1 MNRILLVFL
10 LITPSLLAAQA
21 PTVQIKV
28 ADKSGFL
35 GMGGPQFLEVRL
47 SNKAMREPLTDLT
60 VNSDSHY
67 VFLCRPAGDWELDE
81 DFVDEELSNLRLEQG
96 EQVFPLLWKSEFAPE
111 DTSLLIGFSLQVKLH
126 EPIQV
131 IFSKNGMA
139 DTARLAIPMDL
150 WPGYS
155 SFRQMETLVGQAI
168 SGGQHQEAIRLCEQ
182 ILQSPMFRI
191 FPASEGYRPRRTEIF
206 RSYFSQ
212 HWDVVAK
219 TPSDPKLDLKTKIA
233 RLDEEHPA
241 FLYIQDSLMHAQLG
255 IGSSDSGA
263 ATIFQEN
270 QKALSWMGIERDSLQ
285 KALEDQN
292 VRWILEGSVAGRNGF
307 LYQTI
312 LEVLA
317 YAYSSL
323 EFSDTAATSLQC
335 TISEEMRG
343 TLAKNNLTDSYD
355 TFLLL
360 TNERYR
366 QGGGIFSPEFLENVR
381 RDSASFRMP
390 YFSMLKAVNDYYS
403 RDFDGALN
411 EIFRIFHVSFDS
423 EISARYDGMRIM
435 IQVRQ
440 GRFSP
445 DAVRLLE
452 EAEDLEATNPEAAG
466 ELFRRAGSMASNFA
480 YASFAL
486 GKFYGRQGDAI
497 RAQPFFVRAYESD
510 SLYLSAY
517 RESFNLYRRAGNYKP
532 MIEVLTIAI
541 NKGNDYWET
550 QSNLGLAYM
559 GDGDP
564 ARAIQHYER
573 ALRINPQSYTTNI
586 QLGLAYQTVK
596 NYQKAR
602 EYFNNA
608 INIDPL
614 RQEAVEYL
622 TRLNELQRSG
632 K

>member
-1 MNRILLVFL
+1 MLRILIALSLFVPPAL
-10 LITPSLLAAQA
+10 LSQSPS
-21 PTVQIKV
+21 VQIKV
-28 ADKSGFL
+28 REKSGFL
-35 GMGGPQFLEVRL
+35 GMGGPRFLEVRL
-47 SNKAMREPLTDLT
+47 SNRTMAEPLTDLN

-67 VFLCRPAGDWELDE
+67 VFLCLPAGDWELDE
-81 DFVDEELSNLRLEQG
+81 DFIEEDIPNLRLVRG
-96 EQVFPLLWKSEFAPE
+96 EQSFSVVWKSEYARE
-111 DTSLLIGFSLQVKLH
+111 DTLVLVGFSRQVPVHQQLQV
-126 EPIQV
+126 V
-131 IFSKNGMA
+131 FSSNGMA
-139 DTARLAIPMDL
+139 DTANLTIPMNL

-155 SFRQMETLVGQAI
+155 TFRQMESLVNQART
-168 SGGQHQEAIRLCEQ
+168 SSQYREAINLMEQ
-182 ILQSPMFRI
+182 ILGSPMFGI
-191 FPASEGYRPRRTEIF
+191 FPSFETYRTGRTEAF
-206 RSYFSQ
+206 RSYFLQ
-212 HWDVVAK
+212 HWNIVSK
-219 TPSDPKLDLKTKIA
+219 TPTDPQLDLKAKIG
-233 RLDEEHPA
+233 RLDEERPA
-241 FLYIQDSLMHAQLG
+241 FLYVQDSIVNLPLG
-255 IGSSDSGA
+255 IESSDSSIA
-263 ATIFQEN
+263 WILAEN
-270 QKALSWMGIERDSLQ
+270 TKALAWLASERDSLQ
-285 KALEDQN
+285 KALDDEN

-307 LYQTI
+307 LYQTM

-323 EFSDTAATSLQC
+323 EFSDTAATSLEC

-343 TLAKNNLTDSYD
+343 ILTKNNLTDAYE
-355 TFLLL
+355 TFLRL

-366 QGGGIFSPEFLENVR
+366 AGGGVFPAEFLANVR

-390 YFSMLKAVNDYYS
+390 YYSMLKAVDDYY
-403 RDFDGALN
+403 RGDFEGALT
-411 EIFRIFHVSFDS
+411 EIFRIFRISYDP
-423 EISARYDGMRIM
+423 EISARYDDMRIM

-440 GRFSP
+440 GLFAP
-445 DAVRLLE
+445 EAVRLLE
-452 EAEDLEATNPEAAG
+452 EAEELEATNPEAAG

-497 RAQPFFVRAYESD
+497 RAQPFFVRAYEAD
-510 SLYLSAY
+510 TMYLSAY
-517 RESFNLYRRAGNYKP
+517 RESFNLYRRSGNYKP
-532 MIEVLTIAI
+532 MIDVLSIALS
-541 NKGNDYWET
+541 KGNDYWET
-550 QSNLGLAYM
+550 QSNLGMAYM

-573 ALRINPQSYTTNI
+573 ALAINPQSYTTNI

>member
-1 MNRILLVFL
+1 MKRILLVL
-10 LITPSLLAAQA
+10 LLTTPPVLFSQA
-21 PTVQIKV
+21 PSVQVKV
-28 ADKSGFL
+28 REKSGFL

-47 SNKAMREPLTDLT
+47 SNKAMSEPLTDLN

-81 DFVDEELSNLRLEQG
+81 DFVDEELSKLRLAQG
-96 EQVFPLLWKSEFAPE
+96 EHLFSFLWKSEFAPE
-111 DTSLLIGFSLQVKLH
+111 DTSLLIGFSRQVMLH
-126 EPIQV
+126 EPILV
-131 IFSKNGMA
+131 LFSSNGTA
-139 DTARLAIPMDL
+139 DTALLAIPMDL
-150 WPGYS
+150 WPGNT
-155 SFRQMETLVGQAI
+155 SFRQMGVLVDQAVT
-168 SGGQHQEAIRLCEQ
+168 GRQYREAIRLCEQ

-191 FPASEGYRPRRTEIF
+191 FPAFAGYLPRRTEIF
-206 RSYFSQ
+206 RSYFTQ
-212 HWDVVAK
+212 HWDVVSKAS
-219 TPSDPKLDLKTKIA
+219 SDPQLDLKTKIS
-233 RLDEEHPA
+233 RLDEERSA
-241 FLYIQDSLMHAQLG
+241 FLYIQDSLVHPLLG
-255 IGSSDSGA
+255 IESSDSNA
-263 ATIFQEN
+263 AMILQDN
-270 QKALSWMGIERDSLQ
+270 QNALVWMETARDSLQ
-285 KALEDQN
+285 RALDDEN

-307 LYQTI
+307 IYQTI

-323 EFSDTAATSLQC
+323 EFSDTAATSLEC
-335 TISEEMRG
+335 TISEDMRG
-343 TLAKNNLTDSYD
+343 TLTKHNLTDSYD
-355 TFLLL
+355 TFLRL

-366 QGGGIFSPEFLENVR
+366 GGGGVFPTEFLENVR

-390 YFSMLKAVNDYYS
+390 YYPMMKAVNDYYAG
-403 RDFDGALN
+403 DFEGALT
-411 EIFRIFHVSFDS
+411 EIFLIFRVSYDA
-423 EISARYDGMRIM
+423 EISARYDDMRIM

-440 GRFSP
+440 GLFSP
-445 DAVRLLE
+445 EAVRLLE

-466 ELFRRAGSMASNFA
+466 ELFRRAGSMASNSA

-497 RAQPFFVRAYESD
+497 RAQPFFVRAYETD
-510 SLYLSAY
+510 TLYLSAY
-517 RESFNLYRRAGNYKP
+517 RESFNLYRRSGNYKP
-532 MIEVLTIAI
+532 MIDVLTLAI
-541 NKGNDYWET
+541 SKGNDYWET

-564 ARAIQHYER
+564 ARAIQHYQR
-573 ALRINPQSYTTNI
+573 ALIINPQSYTTNI

>member
-1 MNRILLVFL
+1 M
-10 LITPSLLAAQA
+10 
-21 PTVQIKV
+21 
-28 ADKSGFL
+28 
-35 GMGGPQFLEVRL
+35 
-47 SNKAMREPLTDLT
+47 
-60 VNSDSHY
+60 
-67 VFLCRPAGDWELDE
+67 
-81 DFVDEELSNLRLEQG
+81 
-96 EQVFPLLWKSEFAPE
+96 
-111 DTSLLIGFSLQVKLH
+111 LH

-131 IFSKNGMA
+131 IFSMKATA
-139 DTARLAIPMDL
+139 DTARLIIPMDL

-155 SFRQMETLVGQAI
+155 TFRQLGTLVDQSAAAL
-168 SGGQHQEAIRLCEQ
+168 QYREAIRWCEQ
-182 ILQSPMFRI
+182 VLQSPMFSI
-191 FPASEGYRPRRTEIF
+191 FPAFGEFLSRRTENF
-206 RSYFSQ
+206 RLYFTQ
-212 HWDVVAK
+212 HWDVVSK
-219 TPSDPKLDLKTKIA
+219 TRSDPQLDLKTKIA
-233 RLDEEHPA
+233 RLDEERPA
-241 FLYIQDSLMHAQLG
+241 FLYIQDSLMHPQLEM
-255 IGSSDSGA
+255 SSDSSA
-263 ATIFQEN
+263 AMILQEN
-270 QKALSWMGIERDSLQ
+270 MRALAWLEAERDSLQ
-285 KALEDQN
+285 RALDDQN
-292 VRWILEGSVAGRNGF
+292 VRWILEGSVAGRTGF

-323 EFSDTAATSLQC
+323 EFSDTAATSLEC
-335 TISEEMRG
+335 SISEDMRG
-343 TLAKNNLTDSYD
+343 ILTKNNLTDSYE
-355 TFLLL
+355 TFLRL

-366 QGGGIFSPEFLENVR
+366 GGGGVFPPEFPENVR
-381 RDSASFRMP
+381 RDSAAFRMP
-390 YFSMLKAVNDYYS
+390 YYSMLKAVNDYFAG
-403 RDFDGALN
+403 DFVGAQTEILR
-411 EIFRIFHVSFDS
+411 IFRVSYDP
-423 EISARYDGMRIM
+423 EISARYDDMRIM

-445 DAVRLLE
+445 EAVRLLE
-452 EAEDLEATNPEAAG
+452 EAEDLETTNPEAAG
-466 ELFRRAGSMASNFA
+466 ELFRRAGSIAPNFA

-497 RAQPFFVRAYESD
+497 RAQPFYVRAYESD
-510 SLYLSAY
+510 TLYLSAY

-532 MIEVLTIAI
+532 MIDVLTLAI
-541 NKGNDYWET
+541 SKGNDYWET
-550 QSNLGLAYM
+550 QSNLGMAYM

-573 ALRINPQSYTTNI
+573 ALAINPQSYTTNI